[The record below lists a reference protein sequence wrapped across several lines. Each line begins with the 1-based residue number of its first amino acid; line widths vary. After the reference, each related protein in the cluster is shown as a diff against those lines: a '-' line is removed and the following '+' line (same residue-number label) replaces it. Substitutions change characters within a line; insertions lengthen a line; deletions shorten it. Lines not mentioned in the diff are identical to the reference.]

1 MVVIRSR
8 GDNIGNF
15 GFRNSEFLRSSMVEQ
30 VGGYEKLGSFYLG
43 KEDDTEKSEITEDL
57 LLDDSKDLVT
67 QGGGAGNDRIWRDR
81 AIYRSARGG
90 DYG

>member
-43 KEDDTEKSEITEDL
+43 KEDDTEKSEVTEDL
-57 LLDDSKDLVT
+57 LLYDSKDLF
-67 QGGGAGNDRIWRDR
+67 WRDR
-81 AIYRSARGG
+81 AMYRSARRG